1 MARTLRR
8 SHAAH
13 EGPRGIPGRAGA
25 LQAGPDCACPA
36 WAGARDS
43 RWGLERAWGDHLT
56 RMRDFRSETGELL
69 P

>member
-25 LQAGPDCACPA
+25 LQAGPGLRLPGMGGSAGQSL
-36 WAGARDS
+36 GARE
-43 RWGLERAWGDHLT
+43 GMG
-56 RMRDFRSETGELL
+56 
-69 P
+69 